1 MEKLRHVISSD
12 AHYLTDIRDKD
23 AFIELDD
30 EPYSSA
36 LVRKNLIACII
47 IITLV
52 FVIGLVFAELFL
64 RPEETPQV
72 TSQIYNEI
80 THTYF
85 INKSELIKFY

>member
-1 MEKLRHVISSD
+1 MLKKFTEIIETKLTSR
-12 AHYLTDIRDKD
+12 
-23 AFIELDD
+23 E
-30 EPYSSA
+30 
-36 LVRKNLIACII
+36 RKNLIACII